1 MGGMGSRVE
10 AKETSFQKLP
20 IFDIKSGEKKNAK
33 TNSPISKRRLR
44 YNPEQK

>member
-1 MGGMGSRVE
+1 MGGMGSRFE
-10 AKETSFQKLP
+10 AKETSLQKLP
-20 IFDIKSGEKKNAK
+20 IFDIKTGEKNIAK